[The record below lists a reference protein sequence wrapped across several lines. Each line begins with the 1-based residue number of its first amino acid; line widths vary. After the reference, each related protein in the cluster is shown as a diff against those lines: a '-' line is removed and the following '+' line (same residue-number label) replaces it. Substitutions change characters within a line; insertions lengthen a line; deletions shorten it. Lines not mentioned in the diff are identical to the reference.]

1 MLNRILNSPAFAG
14 TVVAIVVGALL
25 SIFLV
30 SKTVSEIISWG
41 NSDMYPQK
49 TITVNGEGEVLAVP
63 NIATFS
69 FSVLETA
76 ESVDVAQNR
85 AAEKTNKAIEFLK
98 SNNVEEK
105 DIKSDYN
112 TYPKYDYGR
121 PCYTFDCPQSETKII
136 GYEVNQTVTVKVRQQ
151 EDAGR
156 FLSELGKIGVSN
168 ISGLSFSI
176 DDEDALYEES
186 KQKAIANAKLKAD
199 KMAKELDIK
208 LGDIVSFG
216 ENTGPMYPAY
226 GMGGAEAS
234 VMKSD
239 MVVPNL
245 PQGENEYKSSVWITY
260 EIK

>member
-1 MLNRILNSPAFAG
+1 MFNRILNSPAFAG

-25 SIFLV
+25 SVFLV

-41 NSDMYPQK
+41 NSEFYPQK

-69 FSVLETA
+69 FSVIETG
-76 ESVDVAQNR
+76 ETVEVAQNK
-85 AAEKTNKAIEFLK
+85 AGTKANKAIDFLK
-98 SNNVEEK
+98 SNKVDEK

-121 PCYTFDCPQSETKII
+121 PCMAFDCPQSETKII

-168 ISGLSFSI
+168 ISGLTFII
-176 DDEDALYEES
+176 DDETDLYEEA
-186 KQKAIANAKLKAD
+186 KTKAISDAKSKAD
-199 KMAKELDIK
+199 KMAKELNIN

-216 ENTGPMYPAY
+216 ENSMPMYGGY
-226 GMGGAEAS
+226 GMGSAEAS
-234 VMKSD
+234 MMKSD
-239 MVVPNL
+239 TVVPNL
-245 PQGENEYKSSVWITY
+245 PQGENEYKASVWITY